1 MATKTKKTVIE
12 KRVDTLLRVQ
22 DQTALERG
30 DVGYMARALVLATLP
45 HKKTT
50 EAFYKRSNGNFHL
63 ELSQNTAKVGLP
75 YGSVPRLLLA
85 FMATQAVK
93 TQSPEIN
100 LGDNLSQFLAAL
112 GLSRTGGRWGNITR
126 VKDQMRRLAFCS
138 MNLSRVEVDENGTT
152 ETFKNLQI
160 ARSGSFHWAKD
171 PNQKDLWDSTVVLSD
186 DFYLEIIN
194 HPVPLDM
201 AILSALK
208 QSPLA
213 LDIYSWLTYRTSYQK
228 GRSKPIPW
236 DSLQAQFG
244 ADYPKTAR
252 GKADFKR
259 KFKAKLK
266 EVTKL
271 YTGANVDADA
281 DNGLVISAG
290 QTSVPKVAKKK

>member
-1 MATKTKKTVIE
+1 MVTKTKKTLLE
-12 KRVDTLLRVQ
+12 KRVNTLLRVQ
-22 DQTALERG
+22 EQTALERG

-63 ELSQNTAKVGLP
+63 ELSQNTANVGLP
-75 YGSVPRLLLA
+75 YGSIPRLLLA

-126 VKDQMRRLAFCS
+126 VKDQMRRLAFCN
-138 MNLSRVEVDENGTT
+138 MTLSRVEIDENGTT

-201 AILSALK
+201 EILKALK

-244 ADYPKTAR
+244 ADYPKTAQGR
-252 GKADFKR
+252 ANFKLE
-259 KFKAKLK
+259 FKKKLK
-266 EVTKL
+266 VVTKL

-281 DNGLVISAG
+281 KNGLVISAG
-290 QTSVPKVAKKK
+290 QTSVPKVAKK

>member
-1 MATKTKKTVIE
+1 
-12 KRVDTLLRVQ
+12 
-22 DQTALERG
+22 
-30 DVGYMARALVLATLP
+30 MARALVLATLP

-50 EAFYKRSNGNFHL
+50 EPFYKRSNGNFHL

-171 PNQKDLWDSTVVLSD
+171 PNQQDLWDSTVVLSD

-201 AILSALK
+201 EILSALK

-236 DSLQAQFG
+236 ESLKAQFG
-244 ADYPKTAR
+244 ADYPKTAQ
-252 GKADFKR
+252 GKADFKFQ
-259 KFKAKLK
+259 FKKRLK

-290 QTSVPKVAKKK
+290 KTSVPKVAKK

>member
-171 PNQKDLWDSTVVLSD
+171 PNQQDLWDSTVVLSD

-201 AILSALK
+201 EILSALK

-236 DSLQAQFG
+236 ESLQAQFG

-252 GKADFKR
+252 GKADFKFQ
-259 KFKAKLK
+259 FKKRLN

-281 DNGLVISAG
+281 KNGLVISAG
-290 QTSVPKVAKKK
+290 KTSIPKVTKR

>member
-1 MATKTKKTVIE
+1 MPTKSKKTVIE
-12 KRVDTLLRVQ
+12 KRVDTLLRIQ

-236 DSLQAQFG
+236 ESLQAQFG
-244 ADYPKTAR
+244 ADYPKTAQGR
-252 GKADFKR
+252 ANFKLE
-259 KFKAKLK
+259 FKKKLK
-266 EVTKL
+266 VVTKL

-281 DNGLVISAG
+281 KNGLVISAG

>member
-1 MATKTKKTVIE
+1 MAIKTKKTVIE

-171 PNQKDLWDSTVVLSD
+171 PNQQDLWDSTVVLSD

-201 AILSALK
+201 EILSALK

-236 DSLQAQFG
+236 QSLQAQFG

-252 GKADFKR
+252 GKADFKFQ
-259 KFKAKLK
+259 FKKRLN

-281 DNGLVISAG
+281 KNGLVISAG
-290 QTSVPKVAKKK
+290 KTSIPKVTKR

>member
-1 MATKTKKTVIE
+1 MPAKPSKTKLE

-50 EAFYKRSNGNFHL
+50 EPFYKRSNGNFHL

-171 PNQKDLWDSTVVLSD
+171 PNQQDLWDSTVVLSD

-228 GRSKPIPW
+228 AAASLYRGRACRRSLALTIP
-236 DSLQAQFG
+236 
-244 ADYPKTAR
+244 R
-252 GKADFKR
+252 RR
-259 KFKAKLK
+259 KVRLISNSN
-266 EVTKL
+266 L
-271 YTGANVDADA
+271 R
-281 DNGLVISAG
+281 NG
-290 QTSVPKVAKKK
+290 

>member
-244 ADYPKTAR
+244 ADYPKTAQGR
-252 GKADFKR
+252 ANFKLE
-259 KFKAKLK
+259 FKKKLK
-266 EVTKL
+266 VVTKL

-281 DNGLVISAG
+281 KNGLVISAG
-290 QTSVPKVAKKK
+290 QTSVPKVAKK

>member
-1 MATKTKKTVIE
+1 MPKKTSLE
-12 KRVDTLLRVQ
+12 KRVNSLLRVQ
-22 DQTALERG
+22 EQTALERG

-45 HKKTT
+45 HKKTA
-50 EAFYKRSNGNFHL
+50 EPFYKRSNGSFQL
-63 ELSQNTAKVGLP
+63 ELSQNTSKVGLP
-75 YGSVPRLLLA
+75 YGSIPRLLLA
-85 FMATQAVK
+85 YMATQAVK

-126 VKDQMRRLAFCS
+126 VKDQMRRLAFCTMS
-138 MNLSRVEVDENGTT
+138 LSRTEVT
-152 ETFKNLQI
+152 EQGVTEHFKNLQV
-160 ARSGSFHWAKD
+160 ASSGSFHWAKD
-171 PNQKDLWDSTVVLSD
+171 PDQKDLWDSTVCLSD

-201 AILSALK
+201 EILKALK

-244 ADYPKTAR
+244 SDYPKTAQGR
-252 GKADFKR
+252 ANFKLE
-259 KFKAKLK
+259 FKKKLTA
-266 EVTKL
+266 VTKL
-271 YTGANVDADA
+271 YHGANVDADA
-281 DNGLVISAG
+281 KNGLVISAG
-290 QTSVPKVAKKK
+290 QTSVPKVAKKR

>member
-1 MATKTKKTVIE
+1 MATKSKKTVIE

-201 AILSALK
+201 EILSALK

-236 DSLQAQFG
+236 QSLQAQFG
-244 ADYPKTAR
+244 ADYPKTAQGR
-252 GKADFKR
+252 ANFKLE
-259 KFKAKLK
+259 FKKKLK
-266 EVTKL
+266 VVTKL

-281 DNGLVISAG
+281 KNGLVISAG
-290 QTSVPKVAKKK
+290 QTSVPKVAKK

>member
-63 ELSQNTAKVGLP
+63 ELSQNTSKVGLP

-171 PNQKDLWDSTVVLSD
+171 PNQQDLWDSTVVLSD

-201 AILSALK
+201 EILSALK

-236 DSLQAQFG
+236 ESLKAQFG
-244 ADYPKTAR
+244 ADYPKTAQGR
-252 GKADFKR
+252 ANFKLE
-259 KFKAKLK
+259 FKKKLK
-266 EVTKL
+266 VVTKL

-281 DNGLVISAG
+281 KNGLVISAG
-290 QTSVPKVAKKK
+290 QTSIPKVTKR

>member
-1 MATKTKKTVIE
+1 MATKTKKTLLE
-12 KRVDTLLRVQ
+12 KRVNTLLRVQ
-22 DQTALERG
+22 EQTALERG

-63 ELSQNTAKVGLP
+63 ELSQNTANVGLP
-75 YGSVPRLLLA
+75 YGSIPRLLLA

-126 VKDQMRRLAFCS
+126 VKDQMRRLAFCN
-138 MNLSRVEVDENGTT
+138 MTLSRVEIDENGTT

-201 AILSALK
+201 EILKALK

-244 ADYPKTAR
+244 ADYPKTAQGR
-252 GKADFKR
+252 ANFKLE
-259 KFKAKLK
+259 FKKKLK
-266 EVTKL
+266 VVTKL

-281 DNGLVISAG
+281 KNGLVISAG
-290 QTSVPKVAKKK
+290 QTSVPKVAKK